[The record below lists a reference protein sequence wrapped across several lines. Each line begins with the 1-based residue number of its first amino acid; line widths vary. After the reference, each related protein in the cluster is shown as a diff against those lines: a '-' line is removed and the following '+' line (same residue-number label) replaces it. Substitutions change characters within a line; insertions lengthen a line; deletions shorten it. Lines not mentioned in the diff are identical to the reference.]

1 MKLNRLITT
10 VSICLLCI
18 ITCVSGCKTPDD
30 MGASSLPAVL
40 EETMPSAELS
50 DIRAFTFA
58 DIDSASPYY
67 DIACYMLYN
76 ELMSVKQTD
85 FADKNGDL
93 FAPLDIATVSDAAA
107 ALNIEAAEDAILTRG
122 TLARLLYTA
131 AKEQGLPTET
141 ALTSLPYR
149 DAADAL
155 PEDKAALL
163 WASEKGLFK
172 SFVGL
177 RLLPNTALSRL
188 QLAEAI
194 IFFKALDAQDALA
207 AEIAA
212 AIPSRTVYS
221 AAINNHSAIQS
232 VINSAAQRHGAVGV
246 QVAVIENGVATDTFT
261 YGFATKGTDPMT
273 ANHKIRTASITK
285 VAVGTAAWL
294 LYEDGK
300 ITLDTDI
307 SQYWNADIKNPA
319 YPDDPITIRNLLT
332 HTSSIYDA
340 PYGTSRKY
348 EDLKVALMN
357 NGYAATRPGSQ
368 WKYNNHAFTVLGVT
382 LELAGKTTLN
392 DLLRERI
399 FTPLDMDA
407 AFATGDI
414 KNTNLLATLYRNTGA
429 IGLDTATAKSMHC
442 DKTAGADGSHFA
454 GGLTMSA
461 YDLAKFFTILA
472 NDGIY
477 EGIRLLDPET
487 IKLMETYGERT
498 VSNGFYQAMPLRYK
512 QNLYGRNGLYFHTGS
527 SYGVFNSASY
537 DPASGDGVIVLT
549 TGADGTKG
557 TAGIYKVCEEI
568 NDYIYK
574 VVNEHHEAEI
584 SSAS

>member
-1 MKLNRLITT
+1 MKLKNYLTT

-18 ITCVSGCKTPDD
+18 IICVSGCKVPDD
-30 MGASSLPAVL
+30 TGASSLPAVS
-40 EETMPSAELS
+40 EETIPSAELS
-50 DIRAFTFA
+50 DIRAFALA
-58 DIDSASPYY
+58 DIEPDSPYY
-67 DIACYMLYN
+67 DTVCYMLYN
-76 ELMSVKQTD
+76 ELMSIKLPD

-93 FAPLDIATVSDAAA
+93 FAPFDIALVSDAAA
-107 ALNIEAAEDAILTRG
+107 ALKIEAAEDAILTRG
-122 TLARLLYTA
+122 RLARLLYAA

-141 ALTSLPYR
+141 ALSSLPYR

-163 WASEKGLFK
+163 WAFERGIFK

-177 RLLPNTALSRL
+177 RLLPNTAVSRL

-194 IFFKALDAQDALA
+194 ISFKALDPNDITAR
-207 AEIAA
+207 EIASK
-212 AIPSRTVYS
+212 IPSRAVYS

-232 VINSAAQRHGAVGV
+232 VINAAAERHGAVGV
-246 QVAVIENGVATDTFT
+246 QVAVIENGVVTDTFT

-319 YPDDPITIRNLLT
+319 YPNDPITIRTLLT

-348 EDLKVALMN
+348 DDLKVSLTN

-368 WKYNNHAFTVLGVT
+368 WKYNNHAFAVLGVT

-399 FTPLDMDA
+399 FEPLDMDA

-414 KNTNLLATLYRNTGA
+414 KNTDLLATLYRSTGA
-429 IGLDTATAKSMHC
+429 VGLDTATAKSMHC
-442 DKTAGADGSHFA
+442 GKTAGADGSHFA

-461 YDLAKFFTILA
+461 YDLAKIFAILA
-472 NDGIY
+472 NDGVY
-477 EGIRLLDPET
+477 EGIELLDPQT
-487 IKLMETYGERT
+487 VKLMEAYGERT
-498 VSNGFYQAMPLRYK
+498 VSSGAYQAMPLRFR
-512 QNLYGRNGLYFHTGS
+512 QNLYGRESIYFHTGS

-537 DPASGDGVIVLT
+537 DPESGDGVIVLT

-574 VVNEHHEAEI
+574 VVVK
-584 SSAS
+584 SRS